1 MLNGGGKSLELAARV
16 YEPGS
21 GRVMEVFTTEPGVQL
36 YTANGLDGSITGAG
50 GVKYPRHGGFCLE
63 TQHFPDSINQPNFP
77 SVVLRPGDTF
87 KSTTV
92 YKFLVK

>member
-1 MLNGGGKSLELAARV
+1 
-16 YEPGS
+16 
-21 GRVMEVFTTEPGVQL
+21 MEVFITEPGVQL
-36 YTANGLDGSITGAG
+36 YTVNGLDGSITGAG